1 MAVLYGLM
9 FFYHRCFLF
18 LSPQD
23 LQAHLADRRETL
35 PHDHYLGA
43 LYNPSPPKDLVTKS
57 MQNMVRFHASLEFH
71 REYLWNESTYP
82 KSERYVIKS
91 DSFPRSAKEV
101 R

>member
-1 MAVLYGLM
+1 MAVLYGLT
-9 FFYHRCFLF
+9 FFTTDVFLF
-18 LSPQD
+18 LSPKD
-23 LQAHLADRRETL
+23 LQAHSSDRRETL

-43 LYNPSPPKDLVTKS
+43 LYNPSPPKDLTKS

-71 REYLWNESTYP
+71 RKYLWNESTYP